1 LNLLKTI
8 ANEFRNYP
16 NEFHNGGSW
25 SMVNGFMDWG
35 CCLKKKE
42 KKKFCE
48 AINAANAVDNY
59 SFMKTSTVKRS
70 SQTECLLRLSAA
82 ATVMLHQ
89 SINSNFKLLV

>member
-1 LNLLKTI
+1 LGLL
-8 ANEFRNYP
+8 
-16 NEFHNGGSW
+16 S
-25 SMVNGFMDWG
+25 
-35 CCLKKKE
+35 KKKE
-42 KKKFCE
+42 KRSIRSFE

-70 SQTECLLRLSAA
+70 RQTGAFCLSAA

>member
-1 LNLLKTI
+1 L
-8 ANEFRNYP
+8 
-16 NEFHNGGSW
+16 S
-25 SMVNGFMDWG
+25 
-35 CCLKKKE
+35 KE
-42 KKKFCE
+42 KKASEVLE

-70 SQTECLLRLSAA
+70 GQTGAFCAWSAA

>member
-1 LNLLKTI
+1 LGLL
-8 ANEFRNYP
+8 
-16 NEFHNGGSW
+16 S
-25 SMVNGFMDWG
+25 
-35 CCLKKKE
+35 KE
-42 KKKFCE
+42 KKKEASEVLE

-70 SQTECLLRLSAA
+70 RQTVPFALSAA

>member
-1 LNLLKTI
+1 LGLL
-8 ANEFRNYP
+8 
-16 NEFHNGGSW
+16 S
-25 SMVNGFMDWG
+25 
-35 CCLKKKE
+35 KE
-42 KKKFCE
+42 KKRSIRSFE
-48 AINAANAVDNY
+48 ANAANAVDNY